1 MKKILVTFLAVFCAF
16 TYASA
21 QDLEQVT
28 TIYNNAATAIN
39 DDNKDEAIKLFE
51 QALEGA
57 TALGEEGNEIA
68 GQCKEVLPKLY
79 SSVAKDALSAK
90 DYEGALAKI
99 EKAVEVA
106 KKFNSEDI
114 VAELGELTPK
124 VYIGI
129 GAAKLA
135 AGNTDAAVE
144 AFEKAK
150 ELGQDEI
157 ANKQLS
163 NIFIKKAAAAQ
174 KAKDAKGA
182 LEAAQKSL
190 EYLNNPTAQKI
201 VGLSA
206 LSLKQNK
213 VAVDA
218 LEAYLSLSPNAK
230 DKVQIIYQLGTALVA
245 AGDNG
250 KACGYFKQ
258 IAQDAK
264 WGEAARYQIT
274 TLKCN

>member
-1 MKKILVTFLAVFCAF
+1 MKKTLVTLLVALCAF
-16 TYASA
+16 SYASA

-39 DDNKDEAIKLFE
+39 DDKAEAIKLFE

-57 TALGEEGNEIA
+57 TALGEEGNEIV
-68 GQCKEVLPKLY
+68 GQCKDILPKLY

-90 DYEGALAKI
+90 DFQGALSKI

-106 KKFNSEDI
+106 KNFGNEEI
-114 VAELGELTPK
+114 VAELDGLTPK
-124 VYIGI
+124 VYIGL

-135 AGNTDAAVE
+135 AGDTDAAVE
-144 AFEKAK
+144 AFENAKA
-150 ELGQDEI
+150 LGQEEI

-163 NIFIKKAAAAQ
+163 NIFVKKAAAAQ
-174 KAKDAKGA
+174 KNKDLKGA
-182 LEAAQKSL
+182 LEAAQKSI

-213 VAVDA
+213 VAADA
-218 LEAYLSLSPNAK
+218 LEAYLSLSPEAK
-230 DKVQIIYQLGTALVA
+230 DKVQIMYQLGTALVA